1 MWRGSQ
7 GRERGRGYEAG
18 VCLTR
23 AGACKEASM
32 AARPWG
38 QRGQGRRIRPYFAL
52 NAVRRKRFFSE

>member
-7 GRERGRGYEAG
+7 GGERGRGCEAG

-23 AGACKEASM
+23 AGACEGASM

-38 QRGQGRRIRPYFAL
+38 QRGKGKSIRLYFAL
-52 NAVRRKRFFSE
+52 NVVRRTLVL